1 MIWFIFVVFKQKTAY
16 EWHISDWRS
25 DVGSSDLIGFT
36 FRKKMHHYATGKSE
50 CERRNNVANIFHQL
64 VLNNER
70 LRLGL
75 KQGLN
80 KPIRACSVH
89 PEIGRASCREVVC
102 QYV

>member
-1 MIWFIFVVFKQKTAY
+1 M
-16 EWHISDWRS
+16 R
-25 DVGSSDLIGFT
+25 
-36 FRKKMHHYATGKSE
+36 HYATGKSE
-50 CERRNNVANIFHQL
+50 CDRRNNVANIFHQL

-89 PEIGRASCREVVC
+89 PGLFRLTERSEEHTSELQSLMRNSYAVFCSQKKITTYKTLTHRDTQNRSNT
-102 QYV
+102 